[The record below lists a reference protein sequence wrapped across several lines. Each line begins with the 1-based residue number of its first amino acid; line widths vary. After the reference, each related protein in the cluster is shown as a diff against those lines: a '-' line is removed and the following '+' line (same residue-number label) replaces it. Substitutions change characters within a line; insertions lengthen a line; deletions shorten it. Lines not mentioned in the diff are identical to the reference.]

1 VKFDPELYARALD
14 FAARAHG
21 AQTVPGSGFPYVV
34 HLAKVAAEALSAV
47 AAEPTLDSGLVLPC
61 ALLHDCLEDAG
72 VSFAQVEAAFGAAV
86 ALGVSALTKNESLPK
101 AERMPDSLRRLVA
114 QPREVQLVKL
124 ADRITNLEP
133 PPPAWGRA
141 KRAAYLLEA
150 GTIVAAVGLASPVL
164 AQRLRERI
172 ARYQTFVDAATAP

>member
-1 VKFDPELYARALD
+1 
-14 FAARAHG
+14 
-21 AQTVPGSGFPYVV
+21 
-34 HLAKVAAEALSAV
+34 
-47 AAEPTLDSGLVLPC
+47 
-61 ALLHDCLEDAG
+61 
-72 VSFAQVEAAFGAAV
+72 
-86 ALGVSALTKNESLPK
+86 
-101 AERMPDSLRRLVA
+101 MPDSLRRLVA